1 MASVEKRK
9 EMSAIRNLEKHGSYF
24 NSGSA
29 EMPKIGAIQNPGP
42 ARFKILDSHLCM
54 TLHTK

>member
-42 ARFKILDSHLCM
+42 ARFKILDSHL
-54 TLHTK
+54 